1 MEADELLFYLQRNVE
16 QHTQKTAQK
25 KRRKYKHN
33 FLEAHRNPRFYLL
46 LYLCTNSKKLRFW
59 PFLTINLPLKAKQG
73 INKADGKIEQD
84 LHILLDEY
92 VTQYTK
98 TMCNLMT

>member
-1 MEADELLFYLQRNVE
+1 MAADELLFYLQRNVE

-25 KRRKYKHN
+25 KKEN
-33 FLEAHRNPRFYLL
+33 TNTTFEAHRNPRFYLL
-46 LYLCTNSKKLRFW
+46 LYLFTNSRKLHFW

-73 INKADGKIEQD
+73 ISKVDGKIEQD
-84 LHILLDEY
+84 LYILLDEY

-98 TMCNLMT
+98 NNV